1 MNDTSKID
9 KELKELA
16 NNYTTSFNQN
26 DEKTLFFFI
35 QMNEIMYTELSYE
48 VYDKDKLYDLV
59 CNNFKSNTN
68 LVFSNMKDYYSKT
81 IDSLI
86 NEFCKIVK
94 VSVYNKYINAN
105 NLSNIYTNFK
115 TQISTNTKIDEKIKI
130 LSNSNGNLLLE
141 QIHTNCIVNDSK
153 KITNIVKKYVD
164 SITEEMIKNITIKN
178 EVLLSTYKSF
188 IDSIVQ
194 ETIED
199 LEKIKNMNLKVI
211 TNTTYIYLKEQE
223 YFVIEKYT
231 KNNSKLIDNFFVKF
245 ENSVED
251 NLGIKK
257 QNSTKLNS
265 TKDYLHGFNN
275 TVRVKSKNIFD
286 EMNFAVT
293 LENGKMRERV
303 KEFNDLISH
312 IYELNLKFD
321 KLFEDYKK
329 EFNVSAHNRD
339 KFNEI
344 FDKEYSDF
352 YGQFKA
358 NLSNIFRENTKIY
371 NDILYKSIILKSRIN
386 EFNEV
391 LSESKVK
398 DLLLK

>member
-9 KELKELA
+9 KELNEIA
-16 NNYTTSFNQN
+16 NNYINTFNQN

-68 LVFSNMKDYYSKT
+68 LVFSNMKDYYFKT
-81 IDSLI
+81 INSLI

-105 NLSNIYTNFK
+105 NLSNIYINFK

-153 KITNIVKKYVD
+153 KITNIVRKYVD
-164 SITEEMIKNITIKN
+164 SITEEMIKNIALKN
-178 EVLLSTYKSF
+178 EILLSAYKNF

-199 LEKIKNMNLKVI
+199 LDKIKSMNLKVI

-231 KNNSKLIDNFFVKF
+231 KNNSKIIDNFFVKF
-245 ENSVED
+245 ENSIKE

-257 QNSTKLNS
+257 QSNLKLNS

-275 TVRVKSKNIFD
+275 TIRVKSKNIFD
-286 EMNFAVT
+286 DMNYAVT
-293 LENGKMRERV
+293 LDNRKMRERV

-312 IYELNLKFD
+312 IYELNIKFD
-321 KLFEDYKK
+321 KLFDDYKK
-329 EFNVSAHNRD
+329 EFNVSSHNRES
-339 KFNEI
+339 FNEI
-344 FDKEYSDF
+344 FNKEYSDF

-358 NLSNIFRENTKIY
+358 NISNIFRENTKIY

-386 EFNEV
+386 EFNEI